1 MTRADGG
8 AEERDWLIESVRI
21 AARNVEVGGGPFGA
35 LIVRDGEVVAA
46 GVNQV
51 TSLLDPTAHA
61 EVVAIRQA
69 CWKLKRFSLAGCVLV
84 SSCEPCPMCLA
95 SALWSRLEK
104 VVYAA
109 DRHDAAKAGFDDLA
123 FYELFEKPRDTWT
136 VPVSALRVPDACLP
150 FEAWER
156 QADRIDY

>member
-69 CWKLKRFSLAGCVLV
+69 CWKLKRFSLMRLCARVFLRALPDVSGVGLV
-84 SSCEPCPMCLA
+84 VPSREGRLRGR
-95 SALWSRLEK
+95 SA
-104 VVYAA
+104 
-109 DRHDAAKAGFDDLA
+109 
-123 FYELFEKPRDTWT
+123 
-136 VPVSALRVPDACLP
+136 
-150 FEAWER
+150 
-156 QADRIDY
+156 